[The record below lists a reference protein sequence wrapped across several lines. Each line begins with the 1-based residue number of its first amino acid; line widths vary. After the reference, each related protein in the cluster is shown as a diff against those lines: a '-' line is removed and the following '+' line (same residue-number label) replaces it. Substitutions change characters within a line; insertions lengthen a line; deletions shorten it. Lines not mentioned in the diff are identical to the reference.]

1 MRTQLFLSELVESAI
16 VAATGE
22 KAPAMLRRTADPKF
36 GDYQANGLLP
46 LGKRLGKN
54 PRDLA
59 TQTAELLTQSAAF
72 AKVEVAGPGFLNL
85 TLRADFADKTLN
97 EFLHDV
103 RLGVP
108 AVSKPEHVVVDF
120 SSPNIAKQMH
130 VGHLRSS
137 ILGAAMVRL
146 LREVGHK
153 VTGDNHLGDWGTQF
167 GTLIVGMRRFGNE
180 AALASDPVVELE
192 RVYKLATA
200 AAKEDPS
207 VGDTARAELAK
218 LQAGD
223 PDNRALWEHFVAV
236 TRKSLD
242 RVYAML
248 GVEFDMWMG
257 ESAYHPML
265 EGVVAELKERGLVRE
280 DAGALCVFFGE
291 LDSAPADL
299 KKQKEPFIVQKA
311 DGAYLYSTT
320 DIATLKYRHDT
331 LKADRAIYV
340 VDARQSLH
348 FKQLFALAAMMGIPT
363 KLVHPG
369 FGSVLGEDGK
379 PLKTRDG
386 QAITLESLL
395 SEATSRARARI
406 MEEGLE
412 IPESELDEAS
422 RTIGIG
428 AVKYA
433 DLKQNLA
440 SDYTFDWDKMTS
452 FKGNSGPYLQYAYA
466 RIQSI
471 FRKGEVGDATQGAV
485 HIEAAEEWALARELL
500 QFPDVVHDA
509 AEQCLPHLVSEH
521 LYAVARAFSSF
532 YEACP
537 VLRAEDPRTRASR
550 LALSALTAAQLQRG
564 LYLLG
569 IGTLE
574 RM

>member
-1 MRTQLFLSELVESAI
+1 MRLHVLLSNLVEAA
-16 VAATGE
+16 VLEATGE
-22 KAPAMLRRTADPKF
+22 NAPAVLRRASDSKF

-46 LGKRLGKN
+46 LAKRLGKN

-59 TQTAELLTQSAAF
+59 LATAALLEQAPQFS
-72 AKVEVAGPGFLNL
+72 KVEVAGPGFLNL
-85 TLRADFADKTLN
+85 TLAADFANRSLNATLQ
-97 EFLHDV
+97 DA
-103 RLGVP
+103 RIGVAP
-108 AVSKPEHVVVDF
+108 VAKPSHIVVDF

-137 ILGAAMVRL
+137 ILGAAMVKL
-146 LREVGHK
+146 FREVGHK

-167 GTLIVGMRRFGNE
+167 GTLIVGMRRFGDQ
-180 AALASDPVVELE
+180 AALAADPVVELE

-200 AAKEDPS
+200 AAKEDPT

-223 PDNRALWEHFVAV
+223 PANRALWQQFVSA
-236 TRKSLD
+236 TRTSLD

-248 GVEFDMWMG
+248 GVEFDLWMG
-257 ESAYHPML
+257 ESAYEEML
-265 EGVVAELKERGLVRE
+265 PGVIALLEQKKLVRE
-280 DAGALCVFFGE
+280 DAGALCVFFHE
-291 LDSAPADL
+291 LDGAPADL
-299 KKQKEPFIVQKA
+299 KKHEQPFIVRKA

-320 DIATLKYRHDT
+320 DIATLQYRHDK
-331 LKADRAIYV
+331 LKADRAVYV
-340 VDARQSLH
+340 VDARQGLH
-348 FKQLFALAAMMGIPT
+348 FKQLFALSAMLGIPT
-363 KLVHPG
+363 RLQHPG
-369 FGSVLGEDGK
+369 FGSVLGTDGK

-386 QAITLESLL
+386 TAVTLESLL
-395 SEATSRARARI
+395 TEATARARVRVQ
-406 MEEGLE
+406 EEGLE
-412 IPESELDEAS
+412 IPAEQIDDAA

-471 FRKGEVGDATQGAV
+471 FRKGDVQAAAEG
-485 HIEAAEEWALARELL
+485 HIALETPEEWALARELM
-500 QFPDVVHDA
+500 QFPDVVHEA
-509 AEQCLPHLVSEH
+509 AEQLLPHLVCEH
-521 LYAVARAFSSF
+521 LYAVARAFSAF

-537 VLRAEDPRTRASR
+537 VLKAEGATRAPR
-550 LALSALTAAQLQRG
+550 LALAALTAAQLQRG